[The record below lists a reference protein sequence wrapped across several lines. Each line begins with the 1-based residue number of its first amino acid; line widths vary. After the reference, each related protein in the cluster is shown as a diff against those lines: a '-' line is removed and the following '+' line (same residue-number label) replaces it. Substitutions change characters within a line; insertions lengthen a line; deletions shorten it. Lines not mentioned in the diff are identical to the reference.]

1 MSVYRATARS
11 RNGGRAERIATKPS
25 TLAAMARAGKV
36 GLSYKQHRPEGRFDA
51 IVIGSGMGG
60 LASAALLA
68 RHGQKRVLVLERHS
82 TAGGFTH
89 TFTRPGWEWDVGV
102 HYIGQCEPGSPVR
115 VLFDEVTEGSLRWAR
130 MPEVYDR
137 VLLGDD
143 AYDLVAGGRRF
154 VDALASRFPGKRAA
168 IERYLGEVIRATGK
182 GTPFFADRALPSRLS
197 RVIGPLLRAPMYRTS
212 DRTVEEVVRPIVGE
226 GPLFDVLT
234 AQCGD
239 YGLTPRHA
247 SFAIHAMVVGH
258 YLRGGYYPVG
268 GSARI
273 AAGAAPVIE
282 AAGGEIFVAAEVE
295 RVLVEGGRAVGVRMI
310 DGRELRAPIVISDA
324 GAPNTY
330 LRLLEP
336 DLAERTGI
344 PAKLR
349 ALGPSASHL
358 SLYLGLDRTDAELGL
373 DGTNLWIY
381 PEPDRERAFARF
393 HADPRAP
400 IPLVYASFPS
410 AKDPSF
416 AERHPGKSTMELV
429 TIANVEWVRKWQD
442 ARWKKRGTDYEAW
455 KAEMSERLLDIAL
468 KHRPSIRGHVAY
480 SELST
485 PLSTRHFT
493 NHPDGEIYGLT
504 HTPAR
509 FRLPLR
515 AQTPIPGL
523 FLTGQD
529 LVSCGVAGALFG
541 GAITAAAVL
550 RGELVSSIARR
561 ALGRPTPAPRSAT
574 RTKPAPAAVVDTA
587 AE

>member
-1 MSVYRATARS
+1 MMRAMSKRS
-11 RNGGRAERIATKPS
+11 GR
-25 TLAAMARAGKV
+25 V
-36 GLSYKQHRPEGRFDA
+36 GRSYKQEQPQGRWDA

-68 RHGQKRVLVLERHS
+68 RHGGLRVLVLERHS

-89 TFTRPGWEWDVGV
+89 TFSRPGFEWDVGL

-115 VLFDEVTEGSLRWAR
+115 ALFDEVTDSALAWSR

-137 VLLGDD
+137 VILGREP
-143 AYDLVAGGRRF
+143 YDLVAGGRRF
-154 VDALASRFPGKRAA
+154 IESLSARFPGKRAA
-168 IERYLGEVIRATGK
+168 IGEYLGTVIAATRRGA
-182 GTPFFADRALPSRLS
+182 PFFMDRALPARLS
-197 RVIGPLLRAPMYRTS
+197 SLIGPLLRAPLHRIS
-212 DRTVEEVVRPIVGE
+212 DRTAEEVIRPIIGD
-226 GPLFDVLT
+226 GALYDVLT

-239 YGLTPRHA
+239 YGLTPRYA

-258 YLRGGYYPVG
+258 YLRGAYYPIG
-268 GSARI
+268 GSAKI
-273 AAGAAPVIE
+273 AEGAARVITST
-282 AAGGEIFVAAEVE
+282 GGEIFVAAEVE
-295 RVLVEGGRAVGVRMI
+295 RILVEDGRAVGVRLR
-310 DGRELRAPIVISDA
+310 DGNELRAPIVISDA

-330 LRLLEP
+330 FRLLDPSIAEP
-336 DLAERTGI
+336 TGI
-344 PAKLR
+344 PDRLR
-349 ALGPSASHL
+349 QIGPSSAHL
-358 SLYLGLDRTDAELGL
+358 CLYLGLDRTDQELGL

-381 PEPDRERAFARF
+381 PEPDREVAFTRF
-393 HADPRAP
+393 VKDPSAP

-416 AERHPGKSTMELV
+416 TERHPGKSTVELV
-429 TIANVEWVRKWQD
+429 TLGSIEWLRGWQD
-442 ARWKKRGTDYEAW
+442 ARWKKRGAEYDDW
-455 KAEMSERLLDIAL
+455 KARMSERLLEIAL
-468 KHRPSIRGHVAY
+468 RERPSMKGHIVY

-493 NHPDGEIYGLT
+493 AHPDGEIYGLT

-515 AQTPIPGL
+515 AQTPVPGL

-550 RGELVSSIARR
+550 RGTLLKSLASR
-561 ALGRPTPAPRSAT
+561 ALGRVLAGPPQASRSA
-574 RTKPAPAAVVDTA
+574 
-587 AE
+587 